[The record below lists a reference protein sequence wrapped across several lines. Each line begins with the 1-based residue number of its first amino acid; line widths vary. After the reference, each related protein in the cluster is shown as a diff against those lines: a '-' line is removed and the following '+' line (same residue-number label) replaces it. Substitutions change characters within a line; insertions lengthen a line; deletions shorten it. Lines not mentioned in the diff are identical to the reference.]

1 MAHTATGF
9 ADWQFVDLYEQPDP
23 SELLL
28 ARLREFC
35 LPGGEDAVRGIR
47 EVKIP
52 EKGEMRTSPRA
63 QWLAFTAEQT
73 IYSTRSDFCWNAHL
87 KVAKLLPVTI
97 TDAYQ
102 QGHGVLLAR
111 VGPVTTQSVSGPNA
125 DLGELQRYLASLIFC
140 PAMLLNH
147 PSLVWTAAGTLTLR
161 VRDRQDPSGATVD
174 IELSESGKPVAC
186 RADRPR
192 LVGKQTILTPWMG
205 MGSDFREHDGLR
217 VPNRLAVSWLID
229 GWFEYYRSEI
239 TSFEVVR

>member
-1 MAHTATGF
+1 MAHIAPAF
-9 ADWQFVDLYEQPDP
+9 ADWQFVDLYEQPD
-23 SELLL
+23 STESLL

-35 LPGGEDAVRGIR
+35 LPGGEDAARRIR
-47 EVKIP
+47 EVKIT
-52 EKGEMRTSPRA
+52 EKGEMRASRQA
-63 QWLAFTAEQT
+63 RWLPFTAEQT
-73 IYSTRSDFCWNAHL
+73 IYSTESDFCWNAHL
-87 KVAKLLPVTI
+87 KVANLVPVTI

-111 VGPVTTQSVSGPNA
+111 VGPVTTKSIAGPDA

-147 PSLVWTAAGTLTLR
+147 PSLVWTAAGILTLR
-161 VRDRQDPSGATVD
+161 VSDRQDPRGATVD
-174 IELSESGKPVAC
+174 IELSENGKPVAC

-205 MGSDFREHDGLR
+205 IGSDFREHDGFR
-217 VPNRLAVSWLID
+217 VPNRLEVSWLID

-239 TSFEVVR
+239 TSFEVAR

>member
-1 MAHTATGF
+1 MANTAASF
-9 ADWQFVDLYEQPDP
+9 ADWQLVDLYEQPDP

-35 LPGGEDAVRGIR
+35 LPGGEDAAYRIR
-47 EVKIP
+47 EVIIT
-52 EKGEMRTSPRA
+52 EKGEMRASRQARWMP
-63 QWLAFTAEQT
+63 FTAEQT
-73 IYSTRSDFCWNAHL
+73 IYSTHSDFCWNAHL

-102 QGHGVLLAR
+102 QGHGILLAR

-140 PAMLLNH
+140 PAMLLTH
-147 PSLVWTAAGTLTLR
+147 RSLEWAAAGPLTLS
-161 VRDRQDPSGATVD
+161 VRDRHDSTGATVY

-192 LVGKQTILTPWMG
+192 LVGKDTIVTPWMG
-205 MGSDFREHDGLR
+205 IGSDFREHDGLR
-217 VPNRLAVSWLID
+217 VPNRLEVSWLID
-229 GWFEYYRSEI
+229 GWFDYYRSEI
-239 TSFEVVR
+239 TSFEVVG